1 MRFHEFFYLGLCAD
15 DEDKEK
21 CEKVVQSL
29 EKIDT
34 LLDEHGIVFVM
45 TSQLDKARELWLSHF
60 PALVFF
66 RNGDPVKF
74 KGELTQA
81 KQTYRWLI
89 APKNLFMPNVIEE
102 VNDLMLAKM
111 LNVEPSMFVFFY
123 EEGDIFSRKVLRDL
137 EKIDDRLD
145 SLNIEIVKICDDG
158 IDDDYELESLPS
170 LVHFKKG
177 EPTVYYGDLKQD
189 DEIAEWIDAQ
199 SQSSKTK
206 K

>member
-1 MRFHEFFYLGLCAD
+1 MSKRIFRHFHFFSFSGLCAD

-21 CEKVVQSL
+21 CEKVIQSL

-45 TSQLDKARELWLSHF
+45 TSQLEKARELWLSHF

-89 APKNLFMPNVIEE
+89 SPKNLFMPNVIEE
-102 VNDLMLAKM
+102 VC
-111 LNVEPSMFVFFY
+111 F
-123 EEGDIFSRKVLRDL
+123 
-137 EKIDDRLD
+137 
-145 SLNIEIVKICDDG
+145 
-158 IDDDYELESLPS
+158 
-170 LVHFKKG
+170 
-177 EPTVYYGDLKQD
+177 
-189 DEIAEWIDAQ
+189 
-199 SQSSKTK
+199 
-206 K
+206 